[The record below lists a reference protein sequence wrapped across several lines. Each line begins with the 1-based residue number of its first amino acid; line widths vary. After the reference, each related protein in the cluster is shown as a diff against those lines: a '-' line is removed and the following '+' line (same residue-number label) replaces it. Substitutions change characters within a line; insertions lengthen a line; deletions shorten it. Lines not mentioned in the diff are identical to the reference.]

1 MPRKIKNF
9 SPLGLIVAISL
20 APLNSFALDR
30 EFCLAIQNKSLMFLG
45 LVMTA
50 EEFAK
55 EVNDEEYEEVISLS
69 YENLE
74 LAADW
79 ASIYTAFCKE

>member
-1 MPRKIKNF
+1 MPQKIKNF
-9 SPLGLIVAISL
+9 SSLALIVAISL
-20 APLNSFALDR
+20 APLNSIALDR
-30 EFCLAIQNKSLMFLG
+30 EFCLAAKNKSLMFLG
-45 LVMTA
+45 LAQTA

-55 EVNDEEYEEVISLS
+55 EVNDEEYEEIISLS